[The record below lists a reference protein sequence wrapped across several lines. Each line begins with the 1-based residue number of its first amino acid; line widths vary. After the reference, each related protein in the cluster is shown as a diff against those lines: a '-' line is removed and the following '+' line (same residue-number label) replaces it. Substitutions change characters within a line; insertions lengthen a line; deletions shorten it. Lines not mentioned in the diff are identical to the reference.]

1 MTDSASKHLSLNPSQ
16 AAAPA
21 IARGLQQFFEIMEH
35 NEKGIIERIYPE
47 FLHNF
52 RIAVRRTRT
61 VLRQFNA
68 VFPENIEIFE
78 DTFSWLGKLTGP
90 ARDNDIL
97 ILEIDKLRMVGPKKS
112 LDTLPLL
119 ELILQRRRDELYKP
133 LADALQSKQYRLFKT
148 HWRRFL
154 KGYTAQPAQP
164 DISAPVIS
172 QAAPTKIWKLYI
184 CILRHGTKIKSKSP
198 ASDYHR
204 LRKISKKL
212 RYLME
217 YFQSFYPKADIRPL
231 IKEVNKLQD
240 NLGEHQ
246 DLEVHIANL
255 TTYGEEL
262 HTLSDPDPDPLTAIE
277 RICQKFEKRKLQ
289 LRNEFR
295 AQFDEFSTKAHKKRF
310 ESLFHRHV

>member
-1 MTDSASKHLSLNPSQ
+1 MNDSTSKHLSLNPSQ
-16 AAAPA
+16 AAVPA
-21 IARGLQQFFEIMEH
+21 IAQGLQQFFEIMEH
-35 NEKGIIERIYPE
+35 NEKGVIERIDPE
-47 FLHNF
+47 FLHDF
-52 RIAVRRTRT
+52 RVAVRRTRA
-61 VLRQFNA
+61 VLSQFNA

-90 ARDNDIL
+90 ARDNDVL
-97 ILEIDKLRMVGPKKS
+97 ILEIDKFRKVGLKKS
-112 LDTLPLL
+112 HDTLPLL
-119 ELILQRRRDELYKP
+119 EQFLQHRQDELYKP

-154 KGYTAQPAQP
+154 KRCMTQPAQP
-164 DISAPVIS
+164 DISIPVVSQVAPK
-172 QAAPTKIWKLYI
+172 KIWKLYT
-184 CILRHGTKIKSKSP
+184 CILRHGAKIKSKSP
-198 ASDYHR
+198 ASDYHQ

-217 YFQSFYPKADIRPL
+217 YFQSLYPKADIRPL

-255 TTYGEEL
+255 TTYGKGL
-262 HTLSDPDPDPLTAIE
+262 QTPSDTGLDPLTAIE
-277 RICQKFEKRKLQ
+277 RICRTFEKRKLQ
-289 LRNEFR
+289 LRKEFR
-295 AQFDEFSTKAHKKRF
+295 VRFDKFSAKAYKKRF